1 MAEVILGLQ
10 EEGAIKVKEYLDI
23 DEDGDFG
30 VSLDVGLQVERIS
43 ASVIEKFIDQFTT
56 DKLVLDETLY
66 SFQLDEE
73 D

>member
-30 VSLDVGLQVERIS
+30 VSLDVGLLVERIT

-56 DKLVLDETLY
+56 SKLVLDETLY

>member
-30 VSLDVGLQVERIS
+30 VSLDVGLQVERIT

-56 DKLVLDETLY
+56 SKLVLDETLY